1 LGTGGAPLACDPRGS
16 YALWPRVTRLE
27 KGFRWREM
35 LTIFAFQRRDSPMAS
50 LMTALARARTRCA
63 LEWMRTAAS
72 VLSMVNVEGDGA
84 QWPWRVG
91 STSVITA
98 AIVSARV
105 DAHWGS
111 TPACDFTYDGVTT
124 SCCRSQRE
132 MAMLAAAN
140 TTGVDV
146 VELTAAVVRLRAHS
160 LLLLC
165 RTVGGGGSWGR
176 GSCKACCR
184 R

>member
-16 YALWPRVTRLE
+16 HALWPRVTRLE

-124 SCCRSQRE
+124 SCCRSQRDGDVGCCE
-132 MAMLAAAN
+132 HNWCRCRRAHCSGRAPASSFAAA
-140 TTGVDV
+140 
-146 VELTAAVVRLRAHS
+146 AVQN
-160 LLLLC
+160 
-165 RTVGGGGSWGR
+165 
-176 GSCKACCR
+176 R